1 MIVGT
6 AGHVDHG
13 KTQLIRALTGVDT
26 DRLKEEKARG
36 ITIDLG
42 FAYIPDGR
50 GGMIGFVDVPG
61 HERLV
66 HTMLAGAAGI
76 DFALLVVA
84 ADDGVMPQTQE
95 HLQIL
100 DLLGLTRGLIVL
112 SKADLAG
119 NSRRETLTA
128 EIRAACAR
136 TGLAGRDILPVSS
149 LTGEGISDLRAR
161 LLDEAAI
168 QTGRALS
175 APFRFTVDRAF
186 TLAGAGTVVTG
197 TVISGRI
204 GVDDVVTILPSGI
217 KARVRSL
224 HVSNHAAAAGHAGER
239 CALNLA
245 GAGVTKQAL
254 ARGCWLVD
262 PARASQTPRFDMTFT
277 LLATEPRALE
287 QWTPVHVHCGASSLP
302 GRVVLL
308 ADGPIGPGQQGL
320 VQIVLPGPL
329 PVRHGDRVVLRD
341 TGATRTIGGGL
352 VLDPR
357 APARKR
363 RSPQRLARLGA
374 MAGDDPALALSR
386 LVAID
391 PGFEDLSAFAEDWS
405 LLPEEAG
412 RLLERLSLM
421 SLPAGPVRFV
431 ATSERWAQIT
441 QALKGVL
448 ATFHDLKPELPG
460 MAIDHVRLALRRE
473 FPRPLFAAIAA
484 RLARD
489 GVVALQSH
497 WLRLPGHSARLGP
510 DDALLWTRIKP
521 LIERE
526 RFKPPRVRDLGTA
539 LGVAEQKVRR
549 TCKSLVRVGEL
560 TEVAHDH
567 FFPRAAVAEMA
578 GIAARLSTPEKP
590 DFSASDFRDQLDNG
604 RKVAIQVL
612 EFFDRE
618 GLTLRR
624 GDVRRTVKDPALV
637 FGTPDGFTPLDSV
650 TGLVTTP

>member
-42 FAYIPDGR
+42 FAYIADGQ

-84 ADDGVMPQTQE
+84 ADDGVMPQTRE

-112 SKADLAG
+112 SKADLADAA
-119 NSRRETLTA
+119 RRDALMA
-128 EIRAACAR
+128 EIRAACAG
-136 TGLAGRDILPVSS
+136 TGLGHSDILPVSS
-149 LTGEGISDLRAR
+149 LTGEGIDALRAR
-161 LLDEAAI
+161 LLLECAGQANRAAD
-168 QTGRALS
+168 

-186 TLAGAGTVVTG
+186 TLAGTGTVVTG
-197 TVISGRI
+197 TVVAGRVA
-204 GVDDVVTILPSGI
+204 VDDVVTILPSGI

-224 HVSNHAAAAGHAGER
+224 HVSNQAARTGSAGER

-245 GAGVTKQAL
+245 GADVTKQAL

-262 PARASQTPRFDMTFT
+262 PARASQTLRFDMAFT
-277 LLATEPRALE
+277 LLATEPRALA
-287 QWTPVHVHCGASSLP
+287 QWTPVHVHCGASGML

-308 ADGPIGPGQQGL
+308 ADDPLRPGEQGL
-320 VQIVLPGPL
+320 VQIVLPEPL

-341 TGATRTIGGGL
+341 TSATRTIGGGR

-363 RSPQRLARLGA
+363 RSPQRVARLGA
-374 MAGDDPALALSR
+374 VAGNDPALALSR

-405 LLPEEAG
+405 LPAAEV
-412 RLLERLSLM
+412 ERLTASLQVM
-421 SLPAGPVRFV
+421 SLSAGPTRFV
-431 ATSERWAQIT
+431 TAADRWRDLT
-441 QALKGVL
+441 QTIQGVL
-448 ATFHDLKPELPG
+448 AAFHEQKPELPG
-460 MAIDHVRLALRRE
+460 MAIDHVRLALRSGL
-473 FPRPLFAAIAA
+473 PRPLFAAIAT

-489 GVVALQSH
+489 GILALQSH
-497 WLRLPGHSARLGP
+497 WLRLPTHSARLGP

-526 RFKPPRVRDLGTA
+526 RFKPPRVRDLGVA
-539 LGVAEQKVRR
+539 LKVAEQSIRR
-549 TCKSLVRVGEL
+549 TCKALVRVGEL

-567 FFPRAAVAEMA
+567 FFPRVVVAEMA
-578 GIAARLSTPEKP
+578 RIAAHLSTPEKP
-590 DFSASDFRDQLDNG
+590 EFSASDFRDQLDNG
-604 RKVAIQVL
+604 RKVAIQIL

-637 FGTPDGFTPLDSV
+637 FGTPDGLTVADAPARA
-650 TGLVTTP
+650 

>member
-13 KTQLIRALTGVDT
+13 KTQLIQALTGVDT

-42 FAYIPDGR
+42 FAYIPDGQ

-84 ADDGVMPQTQE
+84 ADDGVMPQTRE

-100 DLLGLTRGLIVL
+100 DLLGLTQGLIVL
-112 SKADLAG
+112 SKADLADAP
-119 NSRRETLTA
+119 RRAALIA
-128 EIRAACAR
+128 DIRAACAG
-136 TGLAGRDILPVSS
+136 TGLQASDILPVSS
-149 LTGEGISDLRAR
+149 LTGEGIDELRAR
-161 LLDEAAI
+161 LLDEAAS
-168 QTGRALS
+168 QTERTTA

-197 TVISGRI
+197 TVVSGRVA
-204 GVDDVVTILPSGI
+204 VDDVVTILPSGI

-224 HVSNHAAAAGHAGER
+224 HVSNQAASTGHAGER

-245 GAGVTKQAL
+245 GADVTRQAL

-262 PARASQTPRFDMTFT
+262 PARTGQTPRFDMAFT
-277 LLATEPRALE
+277 LLATESRALA
-287 QWTPVHVHCGASSLP
+287 QWTPVHVHCGASSML

-308 ADGPIGPGQQGL
+308 ADEPLRPGDLGL
-320 VQIVLPGPL
+320 VQIVLPEPL

-341 TGATRTIGGGL
+341 TSASRTIGGGL

-363 RSPQRLARLGA
+363 RSPQRMARLEA
-374 MAGDDPALALSR
+374 LAGGDPATALIH
-386 LVAID
+386 LIAID

-405 LLPEEAG
+405 LPSDDAE
-412 RLLERLSLM
+412 RLTERLSLM
-421 SLPAGPVRFV
+421 SLAAGPTHFV
-431 ATSERWAQIT
+431 TAADRWRQLTRAIE
-441 QALKGVL
+441 GVL
-448 ATFHDLKPELPG
+448 AAFHEQKPELPG
-460 MAIDHVRLALRRE
+460 MAIDHVRLALRSGL
-473 FPRPLFAAIAA
+473 PRPLFAAIATK
-484 RLARD
+484 LARD
-489 GVVALQSH
+489 GVLALKSH
-497 WLRLPGHSARLGP
+497 WLRLPAHSARLGA
-510 DDALLWTRIKP
+510 DDALLWARIKP
-521 LIERE
+521 LIERD
-526 RFKPPRVRDLGTA
+526 RFKPPRVRDLGLA
-539 LGVAEQKVRR
+539 LEVAEQKIRR

-567 FFPRAAVAEMA
+567 FFPRAVVAEMA
-578 GIAARLSTPEKP
+578 RIAARLSTPEKP
-590 DFSASDFRDQLDNG
+590 EFSASDFRDQLDNG
-604 RKVAIQVL
+604 RKVAIQIL

-637 FGTPDGFTPLDSV
+637 FGTPEGVIVPADAPAR
-650 TGLVTTP
+650 P